1 MTNAVLSNAV
11 RNDKVILWQYDKA
24 SNLVEMIKSW
34 NELSET
40 IITEFWD
47 YICNVVCDI
56 DNADD
61 FGLTVL
67 GRLIGVNWPS
77 VKYPNEETAT
87 QISSDLYRR
96 IIKSMFAFL
105 HSSPTVTEYN
115 RILGILFGF
124 TADGESRCKV
134 IDGQNMSMAFSF
146 PEAATQEEAYCFLQ
160 HHDLLFQY
168 PAGIRTTGE
177 YVNDDMTIGF
187 AGQNLDNFANI
198 FAWAEDDSVNGGI
211 FAGTPQSNYKDV
223 GGLIQKTA
231 YIIKPTALANNATV
245 SCSDS
250 EFVVDWGDGSVERGE
265 AGSTLS
271 HTYTTFFQ
279 MAICAMC
286 RAESGGITF
295 TENGTAR
302 TPDYT
307 Y

>member
-11 RNDKVILWQYDKA
+11 KNEKVILWQYDKA
-24 SNLVEMIKSW
+24 SNLVDMIKAW
-34 NELSET
+34 NKLSSTT
-40 IITEFWD
+40 IKEFWD
-47 YICNVVCDI
+47 YICHVVCDI
-56 DNADD
+56 DEADD

-67 GRLIGVNWPS
+67 GRLIGVSWPS
-77 VKYPNEETAT
+77 VKYPDEDTAT
-87 QISSDLYRR
+87 RISSDLYRR
-96 IIKSMFAFL
+96 IIKSRFAFL

-124 TADGESRCKV
+124 TDEGASRCKV

-146 PEAATQEEAYCFLQ
+146 PVSATQEEAYCFLQ

-168 PAGIRTTGE
+168 PAGIRTTGV

-187 AGQNLDNFANI
+187 EGQDLENFANI

-211 FAGTPQSNYKDV
+211 FAGTPQSNYNDV
-223 GGLIQKTA
+223 TGYIQRTA
-231 YIIKPTALANNATV
+231 YIIEPTASSNNASV
-245 SCSDS
+245 SCNDS
-250 EFVVDWGDGSVERGE
+250 EFVVDWGDGNVERGE
-265 AGSTLS
+265 AGATLS
-271 HTYTTFFQ
+271 HTYTTFSP

-286 RAESGGITF
+286 RAESGGVTYQ
-295 TENGTAR
+295 ENGTSR